1 MRALRR
7 TISTNPVPRGAS
19 SEVARV
25 GIYVSPLVKPFLVFE
40 ASVLGMLAKAREHVH
55 DGLAPGVRN
64 EVVRWLL
71 LTGHELHLWTRLVR
85 QDAQ

>member
-1 MRALRR
+1 MGICFFPLM
-7 TISTNPVPRGAS
+7 VPS
-19 SEVARV
+19 
-25 GIYVSPLVKPFLVFE
+25 LLLE

-71 LTGHELHLWTRLVR
+71 LTCHELHLWTRLVR